1 MSTFLNSFINAL
13 LRPTDSDRLAEYDL
27 KLMDIDSDTL
37 GIPDTEYDACVTM
50 PSAEFSRI
58 VRDLSQLG
66 ESVRIEV
73 SKEGVRFASEG
84 EAANGS
90 VLLKGT
96 EGVESSGKMKVKKEE
111 GEEKEEDEQDE
122 DEDEDEDGEKKKKIR
137 KEKVKK
143 EKDEE
148 DGEDVDMDDNDDD
161 GEFKADDEDGEEEQD
176 ADEEGEEGEG
186 KKRKRKQVSSFRLR
200 QVSFSL
206 VLIQ

>member
-1 MSTFLNSFINAL
+1 
-13 LRPTDSDRLAEYDL
+13 
-27 KLMDIDSDTL
+27 MDIDTDTL
-37 GIPDTEYDACVTM
+37 GIPDTEYDASVTM
-50 PSAEFSRI
+50 PSSEFSRI

-96 EGVESSGKMKVKKEE
+96 EGAESGKMKVKKEE
-111 GEEKEEDEQDE
+111 GDDNEDEEQEEEEEEED
-122 DEDEDEDGEKKKKIR
+122 GGKKKTIK

-143 EKDEE
+143 EKSNE
-148 DGEDVDMDDNDDD
+148 DGEDVEMDDDE

-176 ADEEGEEGEG
+176 GDDNEDGSG
-186 KKRKRKQVSSFRLR
+186 KKRKRNAQVSPSDRHRAPF
-200 QVSFSL
+200 
-206 VLIQ
+206 